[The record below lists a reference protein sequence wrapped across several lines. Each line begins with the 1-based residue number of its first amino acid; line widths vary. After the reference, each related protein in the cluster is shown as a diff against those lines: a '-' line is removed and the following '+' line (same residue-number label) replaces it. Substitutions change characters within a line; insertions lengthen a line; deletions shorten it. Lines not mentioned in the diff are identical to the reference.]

1 MRLPRLV
8 GYSTAVHWV
17 ASGEQQRPKAALAAG
32 AVDAIAEPEQLR
44 DVSLALLEELAS
56 GERDYQARRTQM
68 TSALTLSDAE
78 LQATAAGFRSAIL
91 GKVGNHYPAPLKAVE
106 LVSNAA
112 HLGRDEA
119 IKMENEAFYEISQ
132 TPQARAMVGLFLS
145 DQYIVKQAKNRSRA
159 LADKLPEIKTAGV
172 IGAGIMGGG
181 IAYQN
186 AIRGYSVV
194 MKDINQPAL
203 DLGIQEAN
211 KLLAKGVKRGKLTE
225 EKAGQILSLDSCQ
238 ALKTADVAP
247 CNMLVEAV
255 VELESVKK
263 MVLPAVEALAR
274 RQRRDYVKHLDH
286 LDQPPCRI
294 IKAPRKLLRHALL

>member
-1 MRLPRLV
+1 
-8 GYSTAVHWV
+8 
-17 ASGEQQRPKAALAAG
+17 
-32 AVDAIAEPEQLR
+32 
-44 DVSLALLEELAS
+44 
-56 GERDYQARRTQM
+56 
-68 TSALTLSDAE
+68 
-78 LQATAAGFRSAIL
+78 
-91 GKVGNHYPAPLKAVE
+91 
-106 LVSNAA
+106 
-112 HLGRDEA
+112 
-119 IKMENEAFYEISQ
+119 
-132 TPQARAMVGLFLS
+132 MVCLFLS

-159 LADKLPEIKTAGV
+159 LADKLSEITTAAV

-225 EKAGQILSLDSCQ
+225 EKAGQILGKIVPSLEDS
-238 ALKTADVAP
+238 DVAP

-263 MVLPAVEALAR
+263 MVLPAVEAL
-274 RQRRDYVKHLDH
+274 LDDSAVITSNTSTISINRLAESLKRPENFCGMH
-286 LDQPPCRI
+286 FFNPVHAMPLVEI
-294 IKAPRKLLRHALL
+294 IRGENTSDATIAAVLKK